1 MGDFMEKI
9 KEFEGIKGH
18 LEAFKDEVKDAER
31 IAFAGVPGVCTP
43 FALLFAYAIREKETI
58 FIPMTDV
65 DKALKMEITNYGL
78 ELGEKPNSNAD
89 VDVLVLLGGLS
100 IPHIGSE
107 PSQINELIE
116 NVLGDGGTVIGISYM
131 DMFRKVDWDSKVDFD
146 CIINADLKGCVLK

>member
-1 MGDFMEKI
+1 MEKI
-9 KEFEGIKGH
+9 KEFKGIKGH

-43 FALLFAYAIREKETI
+43 FALLFAYSIREKETV

-65 DKALKMEITNYGL
+65 DKARKMEITDYGL
-78 ELGEKPNSNAD
+78 ELGEKTSAN

-107 PSQINELIE
+107 PSQINKLVE
-116 NVLGDGGTVIGISYM
+116 NVLGDGGKVIGISYM

>member
-1 MGDFMEKI
+1 MEKI

-18 LEAFKDEVKDAER
+18 LEAFKDEVNDAKR

-43 FALLFAYAIREKETI
+43 FALLFAYSIRTKETI

-65 DKALKMEITNYGL
+65 KKAREMEITDYGL
-78 ELGEKPNSNAD
+78 ELGEKVNAD
-89 VDVLVLLGGLS
+89 ADVLVLLGGLS

-116 NVLGDGGTVIGISYM
+116 NVLSDGGKVIGISYM
-131 DMFRKVDWDSKVDFD
+131 DMFRKVDWDSKVNFD

>member
-58 FIPMTDV
+58 FIPMTEV
-65 DKALKMEITNYGL
+65 DKARKMEITNYGL
-78 ELGEKPNSNAD
+78 ELGEKTNSD

>member
-1 MGDFMEKI
+1 MEKI
-9 KEFEGIKGH
+9 KEFKGIKGH
-18 LEAFKDEVKDAER
+18 LEAFKDEVKDFER

-43 FALLFAYAIREKETI
+43 FALLFAYSIREKETI

-65 DKALKMEITNYGL
+65 DKARKMEITDYGL
-78 ELGEKPNSNAD
+78 ELGESASVN

-107 PSQINELIE
+107 PSQINDLIE
-116 NVLGDGGTVIGISYM
+116 NVLGDGGKVIGISYM

>member
-1 MGDFMEKI
+1 MEKI

-58 FIPMTDV
+58 FIPMTEV
-65 DKALKMEITNYGL
+65 DKARKMEMTSYGL
-78 ELGEKPNSNAD
+78 EFGEKTNSD

>member
-1 MGDFMEKI
+1 MEKI

-18 LEAFKDEVKDAER
+18 LEAFKDEVQDAKR

-43 FALLFAYAIREKETI
+43 FALLFAYSIREKETI

-65 DKALKMEITNYGL
+65 KKAREMEITDYGL
-78 ELGEKPNSNAD
+78 ELGEKVNAD
-89 VDVLVLLGGLS
+89 ADVLVLLGGLS

-107 PSQINELIE
+107 PSQINVLIE
-116 NVLGDGGTVIGISYM
+116 NVLGDGGKVIGISYM

>member
-1 MGDFMEKI
+1 MEKI

-58 FIPMTDV
+58 FIPMTEV
-65 DKALKMEITNYGL
+65 DKARKMEITNYGL
-78 ELGEKPNSNAD
+78 ELGEKTNSD

>member
-1 MGDFMEKI
+1 MEKI

-18 LEAFKDEVKDAER
+18 LEAFKDEVQDAKR

-43 FALLFAYAIREKETI
+43 FALLFAYSIREKETI

-65 DKALKMEITNYGL
+65 KKAREMEITDYGL
-78 ELGEKPNSNAD
+78 ELGEKVNAD
-89 VDVLVLLGGLS
+89 ADVLVLLGGLS

-107 PSQINELIE
+107 PSQINVLIE